1 MITKYEIKS
10 IDNIVC
16 LPGTGILRAVV
27 DIPKDIR
34 DIFPYINGYIKKARY
49 LPKIPWIRF
58 PFYGFPKE
66 EKNKYDIAC
75 KPNQIILGKFIS
87 NEEAKKIVE
96 EAVNFINYIYE
107 SKEKIVPSN
116 KEWAPP
122 SAIAILKYLP
132 QTNCSKCGEKTC
144 MSFAVKVSQGEIEP
158 FKCKDISQENLE
170 GLKEIL

>member
-27 DIPKDIR
+27 DIEQDIR
-34 DIFPYINGYIKKARY
+34 DIFPYINAYVKKARY

-58 PFYGFPKE
+58 SFTGFPIE
-66 EKNKYDIAC
+66 QKNKYDIAC
-75 KPNQIILGKFIS
+75 KPNQIILGKFSS
-87 NEEAKKIVE
+87 NDEAKEIVVQ
-96 EAVNFINYIYE
+96 AINFINYIYQN
-107 SKEKIVPSN
+107 KDKITPSE

-132 QTNCSKCGEKTC
+132 QINCGKCGERTC
-144 MSFAVKVSQGEIEP
+144 MSFAVKVCQGEIEAEGCP
-158 FKCKDISQENLE
+158 TITEENL
-170 GLKEIL
+170 LTIKDML